1 MKVKE
6 LFARFRAWQTSP
18 FHYSD
23 EGLEEHHCANCD
35 HTYTGNYCPVCG
47 QAADVGRI
55 TWQSVWKNVLSVWG
69 MESKSLVYSL
79 WQLLWRPGYLI
90 SDYINGHRQQSYS
103 PTSMLF
109 IVALFYALV
118 TKWINPVPIDIVA
131 EDEDDLII
139 LLNAINWLINNP
151 GWGIMTI
158 TMFFIIPTWALF
170 RFSPR
175 NNHHTL
181 PQGAFIQLFMGT
193 LLLMCIFFSE
203 IISNYLKWLI
213 PIYYYIAYR
222 QLFGYRFWGTTWRL
236 LLIVNIW
243 FLAILILISM
253 AILFER
259 ISTYPTPEFIGFLVF
274 ELVLL
279 LFIFIILFIGYRIS
293 KRTSQARTDTT
304 C

>member
-6 LFARFRAWQTSP
+6 LLARFRAWQITP
-18 FHYSD
+18 FHYSE

-35 HTYTGNYCPVCG
+35 HTYTGNYCPICG

-55 TWQSVWKNVLSVWG
+55 TWRSVWKNILNVWG
-69 MESKSLVYSL
+69 MDSKSLFYSL

-103 PTSMLF
+103 PTNMLF
-109 IVALFYALV
+109 IVALFYALF
-118 TKWINPVPIDIVA
+118 TNWIDPTPIELVN
-131 EDEDDLII
+131 ESETELV
-139 LLNAINWLINNP
+139 LLFKAIDWLFNNP

-158 TMFFIIPTWALF
+158 TMFFIPPTWVLF

-193 LLLMCIFFSE
+193 LLLIFIFFSE
-203 IISNYLKWLI
+203 TVSGFFNWLI
-213 PIYYYIAYR
+213 PLYYYIAYR

-236 LLIVNIW
+236 LLIINVWLLLIVTIV
-243 FLAILILISM
+243 AI
-253 AILFER
+253 AATCEN
-259 ISTYPTPEFIGFLVF
+259 ISTSSTAQLSGYLVF
-274 ELVLL
+274 N
-279 LFIFIILFIGYRIS
+279 LFMLFTIFIILFIGYRIS
-293 KRTSQARTDTT
+293 KKTSQASDNVS

>member
-6 LFARFRAWQTSP
+6 LFARFRAWQKNP

-35 HTYTGNYCPVCG
+35 HTYTGNYCPICG
-47 QAADVGRI
+47 QAAGVGRI
-55 TWQSVWKNVLSVWG
+55 TWRSVWENILNVWG
-69 MESKSLVYSL
+69 MDSKSLIYSL

-90 SDYINGHRQQSYS
+90 SDYINGHRQQSYP
-103 PTSMLF
+103 PTNMLF

-118 TKWINPVPIDIVA
+118 THWIDPTPADIVN
-131 EDEDDLII
+131 ESETELV
-139 LLNAINWLINNP
+139 LLMKAIDWMINNP

-158 TMFFIIPTWALF
+158 TMFFIPPTWALF

-175 NNHHTL
+175 NDHHTI

-193 LLLMCIFFSE
+193 LLLICIFLSNT
-203 IISNYLKWLI
+203 ISGYFHWLI
-213 PIYYYIAYR
+213 PLYYYIAYR

-236 LLIVNIW
+236 LIIINVWFLLIV
-243 FLAILILISM
+243 LLVAIAALC
-253 AILFER
+253 EK
-259 ISTYPTPEFIGFLVF
+259 ISTFSTSQLLGYLVF
-274 ELVLL
+274 SLAM
-279 LFIFIILFIGYRIS
+279 LFIIFIILFIGYRIS
-293 KRTSQARTDTT
+293 KKTSQARDNAT